1 MNCRA
6 EYYRIGESKTLIAGL
21 QNKRHSLQSKWHSYR
36 ITLQHRQRPP
46 VSHCSSSSAELAGM
60 VFRRE
65 DRARGILA
73 GFERPM
79 LPNCNSETP
88 AAGLQFRDPCSRIA
102 VPRPLQPDCRV
113 QSASDPCCRI
123 AVPRPLLPEC
133 RMQSASDPC
142 SQTAMQSQSQS
153 AGIGSQARASAGK
166 SWDPIAPDAQ
176 AQAQAQA

>member
-73 GFERPM
+73 GTGHEAFW
-79 LPNCNSETP
+79 
-88 AAGLQFRDPCSRIA
+88 RD
-102 VPRPLQPDCRV
+102 LG
-113 QSASDPCCRI
+113 DPCCRT
-123 AVPRPLLPEC
+123 ATQRPLLPEC
-133 RMQSASDPC
+133 RVQVTPAARLQFRDPC
-142 SQTAMQSQSQS
+142 CQNAKCRVQVTPAAGLQS
-153 AGIGSQARASAGK
+153 AGIESQAKSLPGKVAGLHTITSDAPRLRLRLRPRVLGSGSRA
-166 SWDPIAPDAQ
+166 
-176 AQAQAQA
+176 

>member
-46 VSHCSSSSAELAGM
+46 VSHCSSSCAELAGM

-73 GFERPM
+73 GFGRPM
-79 LPNCNSETP
+79 LPDCYSETP
-88 AAGLQFRDPCSRIA
+88 AA
-102 VPRPLQPDCRV
+102 RV
-113 QSASDPCCRI
+113 QSASDPCCQT

-142 SQTAMQSQSQS
+142 SQTAMKSQSQS

-176 AQAQAQA
+176 AQA